1 MYREIAVENFTNIPA
16 AIAAGA
22 DRVEL
27 NDNLAVGGT
36 TVSRGVM
43 ACSAKYTKE
52 HNIPL
57 VAMIRPRSG
66 NFVYNEMEI
75 NMMLEDIRSAAALGV
90 PAVAFGALT
99 AEGKLDEATMS
110 RLIAAS
116 AGMDVVCH
124 MAFDVINDEEQSA
137 AVDWLADHGVKR
149 ILTHGGII
157 GTPITANLL
166 HLKEIIRCAAGRIEI
181 LPGGGINSR
190 NAEIITSALG
200 VHEVHGSRIVDY

>member
-1 MYREIAVENFTNIPA
+1 MYKEIAVENFTHIPA
-16 AIAAGA
+16 AIAAGV

-43 ACSAKYTKE
+43 AYSARYTKE
-52 HNIPL
+52 HNVPL

-66 NFVYNEMEI
+66 NFVYDEI
-75 NMMLEDIRSAAALGV
+75 ETNMMIEDIHSAAALGV
-90 PAVAFGALT
+90 NAVTFGALT
-99 AEGKLDEATMS
+99 PDGKLDTTTMNK
-110 RLIAAS
+110 LIAAS
-116 AGMDVVCH
+116 EGMDVVCH
-124 MAFDVINDEEQSA
+124 MAFDVISDENQSG

-149 ILTHGGII
+149 ILTHGGIV
-157 GTPITANLL
+157 GTPISSNLL
-166 HLKEIIRCAAGRIEI
+166 HLKEIIRAAAGRIEI

-200 VHEVHGSRIVDY
+200 VHEVHGSRIVEY